1 MYLDQYVV
9 SSIVLVLV
17 MIVAS
22 VWGVKKIKE
31 LVAKDSAAAASKK

>member
-22 VWGVKKIKE
+22 FWGIKKIKQ
-31 LVAKDSAAAASKK
+31 LIAKDLAAAKE